1 MLFDSGCFSRLEEAI
16 RKNHDKYILKVFEHF
31 GFNEQYLKDHKDSF
45 SLTRFPRS
53 EFTVSNGDMKSVE
66 IFEYFHDHEF
76 LFGMY
81 VLHEFGYIFEDNKST
96 YVLKY
101 YFYDAKGHEI
111 KLEEDSE

>member
-1 MLFDSGCFSRLEEAI
+1 MLFDGGCFSRLEEAI
-16 RKNHDKYILKVFEHF
+16 RKNNDKYVLKAFKHF

-53 EFTVSNGDMKSVE
+53 GFTVSDGSMRSVE

-76 LFGMY
+76 LFGMQ
-81 VLHEFGYIFEDNKST
+81 VFHEFGCFEDNKST

-101 YFYDAKGHEI
+101 RFYDVEGHVI
-111 KLEEDSE
+111 KMEED